1 MSKQTKDWM
10 EKLVENYRIPTE
22 EETQKKAEP
31 KKMLNE
37 SQLKKIL
44 SKDQL
49 YISYII
55 RIFVS

>member
-1 MSKQTKDWM
+1 MGKQTKDWM

-49 YISYII
+49 YISDII
-55 RIFVS
+55 RIFVI

>member
-22 EETQKKAEP
+22 AETQKKAEP

-44 SKDQL
+44 SKD
-49 YISYII
+49 
-55 RIFVS
+55 